1 MNLEVTNADYMP
13 SVLIID
19 DSLTNLQLTAIILS
33 RAGHTAFQ
41 AGKAMDGIEIAREKQ
56 PDLILMDLGL
66 PDIDGITAT
75 HILKTDPKT
84 RNIPIIALTGFGSDS
99 DRQHALASGCDGFLA
114 KPVDSKELLAQVQS
128 MTRHRSGQ

>member
-1 MNLEVTNADYMP
+1 MP
-13 SVLIID
+13 HILIIE
-19 DSLTNLQLTAIILS
+19 DSQTNLLLTATILS

-75 HILKTDPKT
+75 HILKADPET
-84 RNIPIIALTGFGSDS
+84 RSIPIIALSGFGSEKDKE
-99 DRQHALASGCDGFLA
+99 HALAAGCDGFLA
-114 KPVDSKELLAQVQS
+114 KPVDSTELLAQVQL
-128 MTRHRSGQ
+128 MTRHRRGPK

>member
-1 MNLEVTNADYMP
+1 MP
-13 SVLIID
+13 HILIID
-19 DSLTNLQLTAIILS
+19 DSQTNLVLTATILS

-75 HILKTDPKT
+75 HILKADPET
-84 RNIPIIALTGFGSDS
+84 RNIPIIALTRFGSEK
-99 DRQHALASGCDGFLA
+99 DREHALAAGCDGFLA
-114 KPVDSKELLAQVQS
+114 KPVDSNELLAQVQS
-128 MTRHRSGQ
+128 MTRRRSG